1 MKFIDKEK
9 IGLHRKPIHIFL
21 LDDTHRDLKK
31 FCKDNRVTMQEIVEN
46 FVTGFLDGRQDCT
59 EIVNKMVYGKK
70 TKSIKRITQSE
81 ADSIYDAIER
91 LSSEE

>member
-9 IGLHRKPIHIFL
+9 IGLHRKPIHVFL
-21 LDDTHRDLKK
+21 LEDTHR
-31 FCKDNRVTMQEIVEN
+31 
-46 FVTGFLDGRQDCT
+46 
-59 EIVNKMVYGKK
+59 VYGKK

-81 ADSIYDAIER
+81 ADSIYEAIER